1 MRNIKFSRR
10 SLLRG
15 LGYGGVFCSGLA
27 RNVYAQ
33 TLPRVTRVAMFGY
46 ANGSQYDSSPT
57 GTGTT
62 FVLQPHMA
70 PLEAV
75 RNDILVFRNLTMQR
89 GLGNAHKAASF
100 SIFGLGAPTSIDQLI
115 AASFNGTTPLASLEV
130 TVGETAGDGGIIPG
144 LSQLNGTFL
153 PGVRSPVAAYQ
164 RVAEL
169 ITGGAPP
176 PSSTGPTMST
186 PTSAEIALLRRK
198 SVLDF
203 VMNDIQTFQSRL
215 GPEENAKVQFY
226 LESLRTLERDVGSTI
241 PGSPGVPAIPIS
253 VACSAPPA
261 TTLTANT
268 MLNDM
273 PVHNRVYLDI
283 IAMAFAC
290 NITRVASAMW
300 GGGENHES
308 FQYGNVNISAWHTTS
323 HGDPDGAPGQ
333 QMINMQA
340 YLAGEFAYF
349 ITKLK
354 SYSDGANTLLDNTA
368 AVLST
373 QNGSSVLGTTQNFAA
388 TDHPRQNSPFVVAGS
403 CGGAWQ
409 TGRLIDCAGRNH
421 NDVYL
426 SIAQAVGMKVTSV
439 GLPAWCMG
447 PMITPA

>member
-15 LGYGGVFCSGLA
+15 LGYGTAFCSGLA

-33 TLPRVTRVAMFGY
+33 ALPRVTRVAMFGY

-62 FVLQPHMA
+62 FVLKPHMA

-75 RNDILVFRNLTMQR
+75 RNDIIVFRNLTMQR
-89 GLGNAHKAASF
+89 GAGNAHKAASF
-100 SIFGLGAPTSIDQLI
+100 SIFGLGLPTSIDQQI
-115 AASFNGTTPLASLEV
+115 AASFKGTTPLASLEI
-130 TVGETAGDGGIIPG
+130 TVGQTAGDGGIIPG
-144 LSQLNGTFL
+144 LSQLNGSFL
-153 PGVRSPVAAYQ
+153 PGVRSPAAAYQ

-176 PSSTGPTMST
+176 PSSTGAPMTT
-186 PTSAEIALLRRK
+186 PMAAEIALLRRK

-203 VMNDIQTFQSRL
+203 VKNDIQTFQSRL
-215 GPEENAKVQFY
+215 GPQENAKVQFY
-226 LESLRTLERDVGSTI
+226 LEALRTLERDVGSTI
-241 PGSPGVPAIPIS
+241 PGSPQTPT
-253 VACSAPPA
+253 APPLA
-261 TTLTANT
+261 SCSTPPPPTLTANT

-300 GGGENHES
+300 GGGENHEA
-308 FQYGNVNISAWHTTS
+308 FKFGTVNISAWHSTS
-323 HGDPDGAPGQ
+323 HGDPDSAPGQ
-333 QMINMQA
+333 QMIGMQA

-349 ITKLK
+349 IQKLK

-373 QNGSSVLGTTQNFAA
+373 QNGSSVLGVTGNFAA

-403 CGGAWQ
+403 GGGAWK
-409 TGRLIDCAGRNH
+409 TGKLIDAAGRNH
-421 NDVYL
+421 NDAYL

-439 GLPAWCMG
+439 GLPAWCTG
-447 PMITPA
+447 PLIT